1 MELTPEALLIIC
13 RFIHFPAVML
23 LAGCGLF
30 TVLLPGDRVALLLRS
45 RLRYTARCAA
55 VFTILTTFLW
65 LLLQA
70 ALMGDGWADMQD
82 PDIILAVL
90 STSFGEIWRWQLVLA
105 VVLTGGLLIPA
116 GRVQCSL
123 FLICAAMI
131 LALHAFT
138 GHGMLYSGWTGRLYQ
153 LNQVVH
159 LLSAAYWFGG
169 LWPFLVCL
177 LILLRRDTLAQG
189 VPKDVVA
196 TLIRFSNLGHLAVFL
211 VLTTGLISTLML
223 LPDWP
228 QWSGSD
234 YQALLWLKTG
244 LVLTMVLLAVI
255 NRYAVVPKIAQSG
268 RFRLLMI
275 NSWVEII
282 LGTLAILMVAMFATY
297 QPA

>member
-13 RFIHFPAVML
+13 RFIHFTAVML

-30 TVLLPGDRVALLLRS
+30 TVLLPGDRVALLLRA
-45 RLRYTARCAA
+45 RLRYTARS
-55 VFTILTTFLW
+55 
-65 LLLQA
+65 

-105 VVLTGGLLIPA
+105 VILCGGLLLPS
-116 GRVQCSL
+116 GRAQSCL
-123 FLICAAMI
+123 FLICAAAM

-189 VPKDVVA
+189 LPKEVVA

-211 VLTTGLISTLML
+211 VLATGLISTMLL

-282 LGTLAILMVAMFATY
+282 LGTLAILMVAIFATY

>member
-13 RFIHFPAVML
+13 RFIHFTAVML

-30 TVLLPGDRVALLLRS
+30 SVLLSGDRVALLLRV

-55 VFTILTTFLW
+55 VLTALTTVLW

-82 PDIILAVL
+82 PDIIFAVL

-105 VVLTGGLLIPA
+105 VVLCSGLLLPA
-116 GRVQCSL
+116 GRAQSSL
-123 FLICAAMI
+123 FLVCAAVM

-138 GHGMLYSGWTGRLYQ
+138 GHGMLYSGWAGRLYQ

-177 LILLRRDTLAQG
+177 LILLRRDSLAAG
-189 VPKDVVA
+189 LPKDVTA

-211 VLTTGLISTLML
+211 VLATGLISTLML

-275 NSWVEII
+275 NSWIEII
-282 LGTLAILMVAMFATY
+282 LGTLAILMVAIFATY